1 MKLSFYPG
9 WYVFAY
15 KIIDLNTGKTYPF
28 VTKEFRTYRE
38 FIGELVA
45 LNILW
50 AGDLEFKEIPWQ
62 IRQLRYNSGVPQTK
76 EIAVF
81 NVKPNSQV
89 KFQYVDRVVNKNVFP
104 VETLYEAKE
113 YVGKVLQVRDTEAQG
128 LKWSTVRTNPNVER
142 SQYLVTV
149 QLPDN
154 KIKSFYSGRMI
165 NLQQVKPKGFIRRL
179 IGV

>member
-1 MKLSFYPG
+1 ML
-9 WYVFAY
+9 
-15 KIIDLNTGKTYPF
+15 
-28 VTKEFRTYRE
+28 
-38 FIGELVA
+38 
-45 LNILW
+45 
-50 AGDLEFKEIPWQ
+50 
-62 IRQLRYNSGVPQTK
+62 
-76 EIAVF
+76 

-89 KFQYVDRVVNKNVFP
+89 RFQYVDRVVNPNVFP

-113 YVGKVLQVRDTEAQG
+113 CVGKVLQVRDTEAHG
-128 LKWSTVRTNPNVER
+128 LKLSTVRTNPNVER